1 MRTTQFSIRILAI
14 AVAAALAQSAG
25 AGVFAGDSYDQNGAQ
40 AFDQFTITDSDQTTQ
55 AAVLLTD
62 NSSLTVNQTL
72 TLSSERTTS
81 ANYDLVGIFV
91 ESETAALDTKGIVDI
106 SVVNNSNMLDKGIV
120 GLSTYGAVKLEGENN
135 HIQVCNKSGNNYLN
149 GIALMGGG
157 NSLEA
162 QSFIID
168 VINEVPMPSDKYY
181 ANNAHG
187 FWQQGGTLKVQDLTV
202 NVTGKGSMNNGISG
216 VGGTAEIGNLKIK
229 VTADGPE
236 SEEVGPASAYGL
248 WIVPDGS
255 SPSDYSLQANTID
268 IEASSVQGGDAY
280 GVYVEKM
287 DDESPKTINV
297 SALQTDIRIAKAG
310 SAYGVNLL
318 GLEEQPEYVK
328 ADLGTVMMNVQG
340 DEATGIDAWG
350 ATVVVD
356 GLAGEIRAANDQAQG
371 IYSDSSVLTANGN
384 VSLTVAGESADGL
397 ELRFG
402 SRATFNGTVDLKVT
416 SASDNAQGI
425 VLDQGSTAT
434 FNEHVTVAVS
444 TTADG
449 EEEPNQLYGVDVG
462 SEEGQAE
469 FLKGLTV
476 TTSGTAKNV
485 YHVALNADEG
495 KIVVKGGAVVDAEDG
510 YWALKTA
517 DGGSITIEEDPESIS
532 TINGN
537 IWSKGP
543 DSIINVALDGGDSLS
558 ARSAL
563 QNGGAFNLGLKDGA
577 VWNVG
582 AGGASAA
589 TTVASDAGHLAFT
602 DVESS
607 LTVETLSLA
616 DTTVVSM
623 SDVPANGGH
632 YITADNITGDGI
644 VRAEG
649 SGDMNDARTES
660 VSEVVDSMANAVFG
674 EAAQDKVGEVYLAEG
689 KLFGEV
695 EAVLNEN
702 GTYEI
707 AERTNTKLE
716 AASTLAVLS
725 AMQWRHEMND
735 LTKRMGELRTS
746 PEGIGSWVRLYGSEQ
761 AYGGIEVKNASVQVG
776 ADVDVGAGWK
786 VGAAFNYTDGTADI
800 ANGSADSKA
809 YGIAAYG
816 TWMDANGQFV
826 DLIAKYSKLDTDYEV
841 KGVDGSFDNNAWSV
855 SAEYGWHFKL
865 AEAAFVEPQAELT
878 YGQVIGDDA
887 VNGEGVRLEQEDF
900 ESLIGRVGVRA
911 GFFFPDNKG
920 VVYARASVLHDFK
933 GEAETVAK
941 LNGQS
946 VTLKDDLGGTW
957 GELGIGANFN
967 LTDMTYTYVDLE
979 KTTGG
984 DVSEKW
990 RWNVGL
996 RHVF

>member
-1 MRTTQFSIRILAI
+1 
-14 AVAAALAQSAG
+14 
-25 AGVFAGDSYDQNGAQ
+25 
-40 AFDQFTITDSDQTTQ
+40 
-55 AAVLLTD
+55 
-62 NSSLTVNQTL
+62 
-72 TLSSERTTS
+72 
-81 ANYDLVGIFV
+81 
-91 ESETAALDTKGIVDI
+91 
-106 SVVNNSNMLDKGIV
+106 
-120 GLSTYGAVKLEGENN
+120 
-135 HIQVCNKSGNNYLN
+135 
-149 GIALMGGG
+149 
-157 NSLEA
+157 
-162 QSFIID
+162 
-168 VINEVPMPSDKYY
+168 MPSDKYY

-236 SEEVGPASAYGL
+236 SEEVGPAFAYGL
-248 WIVPDGS
+248 WIVPGGG
-255 SPSDYSLQANTID
+255 SPSNYSLQANTID

-280 GVYVEKM
+280 GVYVEMM
-287 DDESPKTINV
+287 DDESPQTINV

-310 SAYGVNLL
+310 WAYGVYLL
-318 GLEEQPEYVK
+318 GLGEQPEYVK
-328 ADLGTVMMNVQG
+328 ADLGTVTMNVQG
-340 DEATGIDAWG
+340 DKATGINVLG

-356 GLAGEIRAANDQAQG
+356 GLAGEIRAENDQAQG

-397 ELRFG
+397 VLGYG

-434 FNEHVTVAVS
+434 FTEHVSVAVS

-449 EEEPNQLYGVDVG
+449 EEEPNQLYGVDVSSG
-462 SEEGQAE
+462 ERSEESQAE
-469 FLKGLTV
+469 FQKGLTV
-476 TTSGTAKNV
+476 TTSGTAKKVN
-485 YHVALNADEG
+485 HVALNADKG

-510 YWALKTA
+510 YLALKTA
-517 DGGSITIEEDPESIS
+517 NGGSITIEEDPESIS

-537 IWSKGP
+537 IWSQGAG
-543 DSIINVALDGGDSLS
+543 SIINVELDGGDSLS
-558 ARSAL
+558 AHSTLR
-563 QNGGAFNLGLKDGA
+563 NGGAFNLDLKDGA

-589 TTVASDAGHLAFT
+589 TTVTSDAGHLAFA
-602 DVESS
+602 DSGSS
-607 LTVETLSLA
+607 LTVETLFLV

-632 YITADNITGDGI
+632 YITAGNITGDGI

-707 AERTNTKLE
+707 TERTNTKLE

-967 LTDMTYTYVDLE
+967 LTDTTYTYVDLE